1 VEEAYRG
8 MKPLNLS
15 KDFMETLAPSR
26 PSRLAVL
33 AVQGITWSDWGSD
46 RRILGAA
53 QPQVA

>member
-1 VEEAYRG
+1 

-26 PSRLAVL
+26 PSRLAAL